1 MLSIGEQE
9 LAQALEEVGRSGV
22 CSISGALSPEAR
34 RKLGLTLERLGFQ
47 RAPESVRE
55 VRQDFGL
62 WSTNAGPGSQAAAP
76 APLLALAEAYAALLW
91 SMAVSQDE
99 PWLADFRPTDIHVQR
114 YSRGSAGISPHR
126 DSRLFIKL
134 ISIFSLG
141 SAAELSLFR
150 ERRGPPLRR
159 FQLNCGDL
167 FLLRAPGFANCPSTR
182 PLHSVSGP
190 ADDVRYSI
198 TLRMKEAATS
208 TAS

>member
-22 CSISGALSPEAR
+22 CSISGALTPEAR
-34 RKLGLTLERLGFQ
+34 RELGLALEGLEFQ
-47 RAPESVRE
+47 RAPESVGE
-55 VRQDFGL
+55 VRQDFGR
-62 WSTNAGPGSQAAAP
+62 WSTNAEPGSQATAP
-76 APLLALAEAYAALLW
+76 APLLVLAEAYAALLW

-114 YSRGSAGISPHR
+114 YSRDSAGISPHR
-126 DSRLFIKL
+126 DSLQFIKL

-150 ERRGPPLRR
+150 ARRGPPLRR

-190 ADDVRYSI
+190 ADGVRYSV
-198 TLRMKEAATS
+198 TLRMKEAAAPSTS
-208 TAS
+208 